1 MKVFY
6 LTLMPGEGTCFGNLF
21 HSEAYYWE
29 NTWCTFFLDR
39 RFARVLAHLYSFF
52 KPTAPLLYLVRSS
65 VMHVSVYISV
75 SLVCSLSPLQG

>member
-21 HSEAYYWE
+21 HSEA
-29 NTWCTFFLDR
+29 FFLDR